1 MRKEEKGRE
10 RKEQMERKREK
21 GRRSGWKRVEGV
33 EESSKGYNR
42 KEVRENINW
51 I

>member
-1 MRKEEKGRE
+1 MRKGDNEKGRQ
-10 RKEQMERKREK
+10 RK
-21 GRRSGWKRVEGV
+21 GV